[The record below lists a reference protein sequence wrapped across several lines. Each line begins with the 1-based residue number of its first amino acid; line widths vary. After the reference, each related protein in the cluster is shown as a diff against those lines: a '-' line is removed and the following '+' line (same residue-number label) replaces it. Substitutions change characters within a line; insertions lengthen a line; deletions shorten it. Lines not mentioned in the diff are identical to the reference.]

1 VFMPPL
7 DLRPRSFREKFWD
20 AFRGLWLGSRGQSSF
35 TVHVVF
41 TLLVLSCGFILHVG
55 TSHWCLLILCIRIV
69 LADEFFNSALE
80 SLAKAV
86 DDEPN
91 QHIGAALDIASAAVL
106 VTASGAA
113 IVGLLILIPPLLRH
127 FT

>member
-1 VFMPPL
+1 MPL
-7 DLRPRSFREKFWD
+7 DLRPRSFREKFSD
-20 AFRGLWLGSRGQSSF
+20 AFRGLRLGSRGQSSF
-35 TVHVVF
+35 TVHWVF
-41 TLLVLSCGFILHVG
+41 TLLVLSCGLVLHVG
-55 TSHWCLLILCIRIV
+55 TSQWCLLILCITIV
-69 LADEFFNSALE
+69 LAAEFFNSALE
-80 SLAKAV
+80 RLAKAV
-86 DDEPN
+86 DEEPN